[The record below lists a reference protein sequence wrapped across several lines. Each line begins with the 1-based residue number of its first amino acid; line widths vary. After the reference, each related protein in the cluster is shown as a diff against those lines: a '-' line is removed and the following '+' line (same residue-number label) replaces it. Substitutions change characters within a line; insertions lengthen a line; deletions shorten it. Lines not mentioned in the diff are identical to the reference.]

1 LEDNSAGGSSASR
14 RTIFVLVV
22 VLLVCL
28 LAAGSFAFGTN
39 SSATTTASAA
49 LCTQP
54 SGVERVQLSS
64 SAPFGEVT
72 TFALPKPLKAP
83 NSIAVA
89 PDGSVWFGEVTLR
102 GVAHLFVN
110 GTLLEYAWP
119 TSFITPQTECADLS
133 ELWGLVL
140 WHGMVWASDS
150 ANDQLVGLTP
160 SNDTFDTIHLASG
173 TQPRFLA
180 LDSLGNLWFTES
192 SPQTQIGMI
201 TSASS
206 APRYFTVPDAPGQI
220 TASLLFYNSTM
231 AYVVTVNPTD
241 NAGEIF
247 SFDPSASTPAFTRV
261 GGNETLLGPYSAS
274 EAAGGLWVGEHDASG
289 VAFYNQTSSKWSF
302 YPTSLNPEVL
312 LTLPYYLQA
321 NGSSVWFNEHDSN
334 KIAVISGSSLTEY
347 NISSTPLSSGGIG
360 NALTVAVDKN
370 LVWFTEWTGNTVG
383 FVNGSLRPSFSIAA
397 SSTSNEVTIAPGS
410 AASISLEISGTSTAP
425 LSLQYSD
432 SESNTAVP
440 VNLTV
445 SSNVSSVT
453 GLAGVRG
460 VLVNISAKPDTPIG
474 EYLVLVTVTDG
485 TTYRSVYIPVE
496 VT

>member
-1 LEDNSAGGSSASR
+1 
-14 RTIFVLVV
+14 
-22 VLLVCL
+22 
-28 LAAGSFAFGTN
+28 
-39 SSATTTASAA
+39 
-49 LCTQP
+49 
-54 SGVERVQLSS
+54 
-64 SAPFGEVT
+64 
-72 TFALPKPLKAP
+72 
-83 NSIAVA
+83 
-89 PDGSVWFGEVTLR
+89 
-102 GVAHLFVN
+102 
-110 GTLLEYAWP
+110 
-119 TSFITPQTECADLS
+119 
-133 ELWGLVL
+133 
-140 WHGMVWASDS
+140 
-150 ANDQLVGLTP
+150 
-160 SNDTFDTIHLASG
+160 
-173 TQPRFLA
+173 
-180 LDSLGNLWFTES
+180 
-192 SPQTQIGMI
+192 MI

-485 TTYRSVYIPVE
+485 MTYRSVYIPVE

>member
-1 LEDNSAGGSSASR
+1 LADNTVRGSSAN
-14 RTIFVLVV
+14 TGTLFVIVV
-22 VLLVCL
+22 VLLVGL
-28 LAAGSFAFGTN
+28 LAADSF
-39 SSATTTASAA
+39 SSSESTSTTTSTS

-54 SGVERVQLSS
+54 AGIERVQLSA

-89 PDGSVWFGEVTLR
+89 PDGSIWFGEVALR

-119 TSFITPQTECADLS
+119 SSFITPQTECTDLS

-160 SNDTFDTIHLASG
+160 SNDTFQTVHLASG
-173 TQPRFLA
+173 SLPRFLA

-192 SPQTQIGMI
+192 SLQTRVGMI
-201 TSASS
+201 ASPSS
-206 APRYFTVPDAPGQI
+206 APRYFDVPAAPGQI
-220 TASLLFYNSTM
+220 TASLLFYNSTV
-231 AYVVTVNPTD
+231 AYVVTVNPSD
-241 NAGEIF
+241 NAGEVF
-247 SFDPSASTPAFTRV
+247 SFDPAASAPTFTRV
-261 GGNETLLGPYSAS
+261 GGDETLLGPYSAAV
-274 EAAGGLWVGEHDASG
+274 AAGGLWVGEHDSSD
-289 VAFYNQTSSKWSF
+289 VAFYNQTSSSWSF
-302 YPTSLNPEVL
+302 FPTSVNPEVL

-347 NISSTPLSSGGIG
+347 NISSTPLSTGGIG
-360 NALTVAVDKN
+360 NALSIAVDHN
-370 LVWFTEWTGNTVG
+370 LVWFTEWTGNVVG
-383 FVNGSLRPSFSIAA
+383 FVNASLRPSFSIAA
-397 SSTSNEVTIAPGS
+397 NSASSDTTIAPGS
-410 AASISLEISGTSTAP
+410 GANVTLEVSGTSAAP
-425 LSLQYSD
+425 LSFQYAD
-432 SESNTAVP
+432 SESNSAVP
-440 VNLTV
+440 ANLTI
-445 SSNVSSVT
+445 SSNESSLA
-453 GLAGVRG
+453 GLAGVRD
-460 VLVNISAKPDTPIG
+460 VVVNISAKPGAPAG

-485 TTYRSVYIPVE
+485 VTYRSVYVPVE